1 MTMDQFPSFPALKAP
16 GVSITSSGG
25 TTAGG
30 SYSLQCS
37 VSVVELL
44 VVSPSVEWLDPDGRV
59 ASADD
64 LTVDATAVTAGTST
78 TRSIAFAPLH
88 TSHAQ
93 EYTCRAAITIE
104 SISIDDLSSSA
115 TEGVS
120 VDSKCIA
127 VVLL

>member
-1 MTMDQFPSFPALKAP
+1 MDEFPSFPALKAP
-16 GVSITSSGG
+16 EVSITSSGD

-30 SYSLQCS
+30 SYSLQCT

-44 VVSPSVEWLDPDGRV
+44 VVAPSVEWLDPAGHV
-59 ASADD
+59 ASAED
-64 LTVDATAVTAGTST
+64 LTVDATATTAGTST
-78 TRSIAFAPLH
+78 TRSIMFAPLR
-88 TSHAQ
+88 TFHAQ
-93 EYTCRAAITIE
+93 EYTCRAAITID

>member
-1 MTMDQFPSFPALKAP
+1 M
-16 GVSITSSGG
+16 VSIISSGD

-44 VVSPSVEWLDPDGRV
+44 VVAPSVEWLGPSGSA
-59 ASADD
+59 ASAED
-64 LTVDATAVTAGTST
+64 LTVDATMVTSGRNT

-93 EYTCRAAITIE
+93 EYTCRAPVTID
-104 SISIDDLSSSA
+104 SISIDDLSSSS

-120 VDSKCIA
+120 VDSKCIPI
-127 VVLL
+127 VL

>member
-1 MTMDQFPSFPALKAP
+1 M
-16 GVSITSSGG
+16 VSIISSGD

-44 VVSPSVEWLDPDGRV
+44 VVAPSVEWLDPAGRV
-59 ASADD
+59 ASAED
-64 LTVDATAVTAGTST
+64 LTVDATPVTAGRTT

-93 EYTCRAAITIE
+93 EYTCRAAITID
-104 SISIDDLSSSA
+104 SISIDDLSSST

-120 VDSKCIA
+120 VDSKCIPIMM
-127 VVLL
+127 